1 MIKKYIPNSITL
13 VNLFCGCLAIIS
25 MFTNQLGMVPIFIAI
40 SLFAD
45 YSDGFVARMLKVSSP
60 MGREL
65 DSLAD
70 MVSFGVLPG
79 TMLFYMI
86 NQSKGIQQINF
97 QDSSTLIG
105 LIGFAVTIFSCVR
118 LAKFNLDTRQT
129 EGFVGLNTPACT
141 IFVLGILLLTIDPQN
156 HYGIQYILTNITF
169 LIITSVLLA
178 YLLIAEIP
186 MFSFKFKSLDTG
198 AQTKREKMSSFIS
211 NLRRD
216 KIRLSFL
223 VITLVCLI
231 LFKFGAALSIIILN
245 YVLVSV
251 VLWMSGLL
259 KREKRQF

>member
-1 MIKKYIPNSITL
+1 MH
-13 VNLFCGCLAIIS
+13 
-25 MFTNQLGMVPIFIAI
+25 IAP
-40 SLFAD
+40 SPHTP
-45 YSDGFVARMLKVSSP
+45 KVF
-60 MGREL
+60 E
-65 DSLAD
+65 
-70 MVSFGVLPG
+70 
-79 TMLFYMI
+79 
-86 NQSKGIQQINF
+86 
-97 QDSSTLIG
+97 
-105 LIGFAVTIFSCVR
+105 
-118 LAKFNLDTRQT
+118 
-129 EGFVGLNTPACT
+129 